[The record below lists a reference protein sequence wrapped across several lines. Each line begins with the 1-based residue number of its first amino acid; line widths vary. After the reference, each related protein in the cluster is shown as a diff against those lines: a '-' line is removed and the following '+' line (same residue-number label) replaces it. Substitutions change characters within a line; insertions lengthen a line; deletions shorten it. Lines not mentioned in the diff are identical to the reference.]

1 MTNIIQT
8 GLVDEMKSAYLD
20 YAMSVIVS
28 RALPDVR
35 DGLKPVHRRIL
46 YMMHKQG
53 FSSGARFVKSARVVG
68 DVLGKLHPHGDAPV
82 YEAMVRLAQEFSMR
96 YPLIKGQG
104 NFGSIDGDP
113 PASMRYTEVKLN
125 RIAEEMLLDIEKDTV
140 VMRDNFDAT
149 FNEPEYLPA
158 KLPNLLLMGS
168 EGIAVGMAT
177 KIAPHNLNELI
188 DAVVYMIDK
197 AQLDRTAYK
206 AFEKAKAAAPKP
218 VVIPDGYGITP
229 FDATAR
235 DQANCMQYG
244 VTLDELLEF
253 VKGPDF
259 PTHGIVY
266 GAADIR
272 EMYTSGR
279 SSVIVRGVADI
290 EEMKGGKSAIII
302 TELPYQVNKAN
313 LVEKI
318 ATLVVD
324 KRITGISDLRDESS
338 REGIRIVIELKR
350 DATPKQVL
358 NNLYKYTELQTSFP
372 ANMVALVEGV
382 PQTLGLQPILEYYLK
397 HRVDI
402 VTRRSE
408 YEWRQAK
415 MRAHILEG
423 YIIALDNIDE
433 IVEIIK
439 KSKDEPEA
447 REKLMKKFKLSEIQS
462 KAILDMQLRKLTGLE
477 RSKIEDELKELT
489 ALIKKLESLMQ
500 DVMKILGVIKDELG
514 DIRKQFGDERKTK
527 VVKSK
532 PGELSDEM
540 LIENKDVLVV
550 LTKDGYIKY
559 VPGDT
564 FRSQHRGG
572 QGVTGMET
580 KETDDILNIISAQT
594 HDYVMYF
601 TNTGRTFQTRVW
613 DIPAGSRTS
622 KGKAIVNLITL
633 RPDERVTAILTFQP
647 EIAKSRS
654 AKTETVESTDKYVV
668 MFTKNGTIKK
678 SEFVEYKNIRT
689 NGLIAIRL
697 DEGDELKWV
706 KLTDGTANMMM
717 VSNAG
722 KAIMFP
728 EKEVRSI
735 GRAGMGVRGMDVEE
749 GDSIASAEVITKDDM
764 KKSLMVIGQ
773 RGIGKRTAIS
783 EFKDQHRG
791 GKGVKIASVDDKFGQ
806 VASVCMIG
814 TDHTEVVITSSGG
827 QVVKIALTELPT
839 RSRTAKGVILMRIK
853 SKDEIVVSATLI

>member
-1 MTNIIQT
+1 
-8 GLVDEMKSAYLD
+8 
-20 YAMSVIVS
+20 
-28 RALPDVR
+28 
-35 DGLKPVHRRIL
+35 
-46 YMMHKQG
+46 
-53 FSSGARFVKSARVVG
+53 
-68 DVLGKLHPHGDAPV
+68 
-82 YEAMVRLAQEFSMR
+82 
-96 YPLIKGQG
+96 
-104 NFGSIDGDP
+104 
-113 PASMRYTEVKLN
+113 
-125 RIAEEMLLDIEKDTV
+125 
-140 VMRDNFDAT
+140 
-149 FNEPEYLPA
+149 
-158 KLPNLLLMGS
+158 
-168 EGIAVGMAT
+168 
-177 KIAPHNLNELI
+177 
-188 DAVVYMIDK
+188 
-197 AQLDRTAYK
+197 
-206 AFEKAKAAAPKP
+206 
-218 VVIPDGYGITP
+218 
-229 FDATAR
+229 
-235 DQANCMQYG
+235 
-244 VTLDELLEF
+244 
-253 VKGPDF
+253 
-259 PTHGIVY
+259 
-266 GAADIR
+266 
-272 EMYTSGR
+272 
-279 SSVIVRGVADI
+279 
-290 EEMKGGKSAIII
+290 
-302 TELPYQVNKAN
+302 
-313 LVEKI
+313 
-318 ATLVVD
+318 VD

-423 YIIALDNIDE
+423 YVIALDNIDE

-654 AKTETVESTDKYVV
+654 AKTETVENTDKYVV